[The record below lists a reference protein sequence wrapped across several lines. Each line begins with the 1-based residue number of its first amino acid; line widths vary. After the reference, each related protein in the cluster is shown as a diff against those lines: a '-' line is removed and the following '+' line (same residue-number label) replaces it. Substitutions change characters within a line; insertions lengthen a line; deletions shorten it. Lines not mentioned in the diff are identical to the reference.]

1 MALLGQ
7 ASGGFTESSSA
18 LRLLY
23 VGVRNSIGVLSDD
36 AFTQTNPPVVTTAST
51 ISTNVDT
58 QVFGV
63 LSGSVAFTRPDQG
76 SNVIG
81 GPAESLADASLET
94 FVRPL
99 GLFINN
105 AAGNAFENAP
115 AAASGKGPYVSS
127 QGSHGS
133 QLFET
138 QALGASTGGTTL
150 AQGDDLTY
158 VAGQELIQRIGLC
171 LVVLRYLGREF
182 GTQLVELIGIP
193 RLKFLTNIG
202 ERRFRRHLFG
212 RPCVR
217 RPKCHGDQC
226 HPHTCH
232 RLRSHRF
239 VSFHSVA

>member
-115 AAASGKGPYVSS
+115 AAASGKGPYVSA

-138 QALGASTGGTTL
+138 QALGASTGGVAL

-158 VAGQELIQRIGLC
+158 VAGQELVASRNGYLMPRTVPSGAATTSLDNAANASDVEHGLTASLTLGIMKMPADSVQAEIVFDQR
-171 LVVLRYLGREF
+171 V
-182 GTQLVELIGIP
+182 
-193 RLKFLTNIG
+193 
-202 ERRFRRHLFG
+202 
-212 RPCVR
+212 
-217 RPKCHGDQC
+217 
-226 HPHTCH
+226 
-232 RLRSHRF
+232 
-239 VSFHSVA
+239 